1 MYFQRKK
8 AALFGGFERL
18 ISGNHVHKF
27 VEVEFFPSFRETLD
41 IEIYRCINDTHVI

>member
-1 MYFQRKK
+1 MSFQRKK

-27 VEVEFFPSFRETLD
+27 VEEFFPSFREILD
-41 IEIYRCINDTHVI
+41 IEIYR